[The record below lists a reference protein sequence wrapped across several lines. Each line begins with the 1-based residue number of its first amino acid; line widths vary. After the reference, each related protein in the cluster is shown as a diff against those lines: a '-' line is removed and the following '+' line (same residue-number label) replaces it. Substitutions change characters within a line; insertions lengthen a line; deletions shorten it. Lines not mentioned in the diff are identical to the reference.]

1 MSTPLVFTV
10 EVVPHYHV
18 HGTGPY
24 HISNIDAGE
33 YVSKVVADRI
43 CAMLNEAYSIG
54 VMTGQTAQR
63 VITSSPPLL
72 ETERT

>member
-33 YVSKVVADRI
+33 
-43 CAMLNEAYSIG
+43 
-54 VMTGQTAQR
+54 
-63 VITSSPPLL
+63 
-72 ETERT
+72 